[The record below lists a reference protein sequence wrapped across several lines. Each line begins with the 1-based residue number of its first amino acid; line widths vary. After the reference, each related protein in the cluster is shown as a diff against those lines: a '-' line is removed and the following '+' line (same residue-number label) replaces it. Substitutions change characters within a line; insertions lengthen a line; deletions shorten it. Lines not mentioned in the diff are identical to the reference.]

1 MTQIQSQAFSVHP
14 LKLPNYESPDIST
27 LRFLSYPSDLAL
39 ILFLIIRSH
48 CILWLHLDIQP
59 FWNILQD
66 KHHSFTLLTRHMQVW
81 PASQVACSP
90 PTYLLG
96 GPGHIHLF
104 YHMFSLIMLCRHS
117 FAPQWIYSSVV
128 THDYTSQQV

>member
-1 MTQIQSQAFSVHP
+1 MTQIQLQAFSVHP
-14 LKLPNYESPDIST
+14 LKLHNYKSPDIST

-48 CILWLHLDIQP
+48 YILWLHLDIQP

-66 KHHSFTLLTRHMQVW
+66 KHHSFTLLTRHVQAW
-81 PASQVACSP
+81 PASRVACSP

-96 GPGHIHLF
+96 V
-104 YHMFSLIMLCRHS
+104 HMFALIVLCGHS

-128 THDYTSQQV
+128 THDYTSQ